1 MEEKERGIIIKKVI
15 DATKGELGYLNLVE
29 SIIEY
34 GTFKE
39 PARSNMP
46 RTKSLFGNMLKFDLR
61 KGFPLFTTK
70 KMFTKGMV
78 AELLWF
84 MSGNTNVR
92 KLAEQGV
99 TKFWHQDAYNF
110 YKKHL
115 MQNTVN
121 WLLPYEEWCEALM
134 RNNSLGTCGKIYG
147 YQWRRFN
154 GKHDQL
160 LEVIRDIICNPYGRY
175 KVITAWNPCDIQ
187 DQALPACHMLV
198 QFNCR
203 PMEFGERL
211 EWLYEYMPEQYDIL
225 KDTPV
230 KHMHAVNKN
239 MNALGVP
246 KMWLD
251 ASMTQRSADM
261 MLGVPINIAS
271 YSLLLSIIAYM
282 TNCQPGWFTWFGNDC
297 HVYEHHIETAR
308 VQITREP
315 YEPCKLSLDKV
326 CCRQLNAVD
335 INEFSSSDL
344 DTIIDSM
351 EIDDFKFENYKHHD
365 ALQFELFTGMTKPSE
380 I

>member
-1 MEEKERGIIIKKVI
+1 MVEEKERGIIIKKVI
-15 DATKGELGYLNLVE
+15 DATEGELGYLNLVE
-29 SIIEY
+29 NIIEH

-61 KGFPLFTTK
+61 KGFQLFTTK

-84 MSGNTNVR
+84 MSGNTNVK
-92 KLAEQGV
+92 KLDEQGV

-110 YKKHL
+110 YKRKDLDAH
-115 MQNTVN
+115 MSF
-121 WLLPYEEWCEALM
+121 EEWCDVLKHDYD
-134 RNNSLGTCGKIYG
+134 NKYGNCGKIYG

-160 LEVIRDIICNPYGRY
+160 LEVIRDIVCNPYGRY

-211 EWLYEYMPEQYDIL
+211 EWLYEHMPEQYDIL
-225 KDTPV
+225 KDTPI

-271 YSLLLSIIAYM
+271 YSLLLSIIAHM

-297 HVYEHHIETAR
+297 HVYEQHIETAR
-308 VQITREP
+308 VQIARKP
-315 YEPCKLSLDKV
+315 YEPCKLNLDKV
-326 CCRQLNAVD
+326 CCKQLNVID

-344 DTIIDSM
+344 DTVVDSM
-351 EIDDFKFENYKHHD
+351 EIDDFKFIDYKHHD
-365 ALQFELFTGMTKPSE
+365 ALQFELFTGMTKPSG